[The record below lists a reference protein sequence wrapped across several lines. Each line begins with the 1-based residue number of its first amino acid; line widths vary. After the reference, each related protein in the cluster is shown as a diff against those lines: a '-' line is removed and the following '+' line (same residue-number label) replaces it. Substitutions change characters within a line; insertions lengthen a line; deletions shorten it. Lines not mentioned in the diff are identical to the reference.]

1 MANINRDYLIV
12 LDAKSSVITEADNL
26 MYYIVDEHSPNLF
39 VNLVVRDTTK
49 LNQYVEVHDPANYKL

>member
-26 MYYIVDEHSPNLF
+26 MYYIVAF
-39 VNLVVRDTTK
+39 M
-49 LNQYVEVHDPANYKL
+49 